1 LEVLEQLVET
11 VVPLLLQHCQQL
23 GEVVAEVA
31 ILQIKH
37 LHLAEAEEEVP
48 NITEQ
53 RQELL
58 EQLVKG
64 SQVALD
70 LRQVQLVVAVERPR
84 LVPIRQTH

>member
-1 LEVLEQLVET
+1 V
-11 VVPLLLQHCQQL
+11 
-23 GEVVAEVA
+23 EVA
-31 ILQIKH
+31 VEDVILQIKH

-53 RQELL
+53 RQGLL

-70 LRQVQLVVAVERPR
+70 SSKVRLVVAVERPQ
-84 LVPIRQTH
+84 LVEIRQAH

>member
-1 LEVLEQLVET
+1 VE
-11 VVPLLLQHCQQL
+11 
-23 GEVVAEVA
+23 AEAEDV

-58 EQLVKG
+58 ERLVKG
-64 SQVALD
+64 PQVAPVLSKVR
-70 LRQVQLVVAVERPR
+70 LAVAVVQVQ
-84 LVPIRQTH
+84 LVPIRQAQ